1 MGSFSLAL
9 TEMAKILRGFLQIL
23 LLFSPTGLSNES
35 DRNLSVDYEFYNEYF
50 RHDEQPEWRS
60 QENVRKMQLVEKET
74 HSPEV
79 KRIVHHIE
87 TMNIEGVHRTHK
99 HGENFPE
106 ILIFSFIGIIAA
118 VMMVL
123 LCLGSKKCV
132 DRFLDGRQKIKKAL
146 QYRPQSRSSL
156 SPSPQVTV
164 SPPSKEVNKNK
175 DVDADMR
182 AIYNIA

>member
-1 MGSFSLAL
+1 
-9 TEMAKILRGFLQIL
+9 MARFLRGFFQIL

-35 DRNLSVDYEFYNEYF
+35 DHNLSMDYNFYTEYF
-50 RHDEQPEWRS
+50 RHDEHPEWRS
-60 QENVRKMQLVEKET
+60 QQNVRNMQLVEKET

-87 TMNIEGVHRTHK
+87 NMNIEGVHRTHK
-99 HGENFPE
+99 HGEDFPE
-106 ILIFSFIGIIAA
+106 ILIFSFMGIIAA

-146 QYRPQSRSSL
+146 QYRPNSIDEARPNLPADYIKWITIPFHIFANL
-156 SPSPQVTV
+156 S
-164 SPPSKEVNKNK
+164 N
-175 DVDADMR
+175 AL
-182 AIYNIA
+182 IF